1 MRAVSSTGSRL
12 EARTIGDDGPRV
24 VFLHGLFGQG
34 RNFTTV
40 AGRVAERGWRVT
52 LLDLPNHGHS
62 PWTER
67 VDYTEMADAVAAELA
82 ALREADGGAPVRL
95 LGHSMGGKTAMTLA
109 LRRPE
114 LLAGLVVVDIA
125 PVDYGGTGGT
135 NGDEMAGY
143 VGLMRGLDL
152 AGITTRGE
160 AEAALR
166 EGVPQDS
173 TRAFLLQNLVRDKE
187 AGWRWR
193 LNLDVLDRDVQLLG
207 GFPDPGTATYDGPV
221 LWIAGAES
229 SYVRDEHRAR
239 MDALFPSTRLVRF
252 KGVGHW
258 VHAQAPD
265 LFVETVGRF
274 LETTRP

>member
-1 MRAVSSTGSRL
+1 MALDG
-12 EARTIGDDGPRV
+12 RTIGDDGPRA

-40 AGRVAERGWRVT
+40 ARAVAERGWRVT

-67 VDYTEMADAVAAELA
+67 VDYTDMADAVAAELEG
-82 ALREADGGAPVRL
+82 LGARDEPVRL
-95 LGHSMGGKTAMTLA
+95 LGHSMGGKTAMMLA

-135 NGDEMAGY
+135 DGDEMAGY

-152 AGITTRGE
+152 AGLSTRAD

-173 TRAFLLQNLVRDKE
+173 TRSFLLQNLVRDTPDGGGP
-187 AGWRWR
+187 GWRWR
-193 LNLDVLDRDVQLLG
+193 LNLDVLDRDVQRLG
-207 GFPDPGTATYDGPV
+207 GFPDPGGATYEGPV
-221 LWIAGAES
+221 LWIAGTDS

-239 MDALFPSTRLVRF
+239 MVELFPRARLVRF

-258 VHAQAPD
+258 VHAQAPE
-265 LFVETVGRF
+265 LFVDTVGRF